1 MWPKVTS
8 VPLFLLV
15 VASLLAIVCPAFAET
30 GTYQVPPQQQQ
41 IIPITLNS
49 GDSASGS
56 LVVNGRGNVDFWIS
70 DPQGNNVT
78 TYSGQTEFSLDAN
91 TSGTFAFHIFN
102 LSTDASV
109 SVTLNYNV
117 VYEIFGMP
125 QEMFI
130 LLVIVGVALLMII
143 VWATMS
149 KKL

>member
-1 MWPKVTS
+1 MRLKVNS

-30 GTYQVPPQQQQ
+30 GTYQIPPQQQQ
-41 IIPITLNS
+41 IIQLNLNS

-56 LVVNGRGNVDFWIS
+56 IVVNGGGNVDFWIS
-70 DPQGNNVT
+70 DPQGMNVT

-91 TSGTFAFHIFN
+91 TSGYFAFHMFN
-102 LSTDASV
+102 TSTDTSV

-117 VYEIFGMP
+117 VHEIFGMS
-125 QEMFI
+125 QEMFL

-143 VWATMS
+143 VWAIMS